1 MNADI
6 SLKSFDIVLDVVKD
20 REKAI
25 EFVSKIEETI
35 EVKFDKE
42 KDNFELK
49 KDLSEMETRL
59 NKSIYFAGL
68 IQYLAI
74 VGSVIG

>member
-35 EVKFDKE
+35 EVKFDME
-42 KDNFELK
+42 KDN
-49 KDLSEMETRL
+49 
-59 NKSIYFAGL
+59 
-68 IQYLAI
+68 LA
-74 VGSVIG
+74 